1 MQAALEGGAQEDEEA
16 RLIEERRRRREAIL
30 AKHRAASASDRPA
43 AQGNTQPGADQ
54 SADRGAEANVAG
66 VTTGDPTPTA
76 ADGAGDSSPEPSFA
90 PDVAMDDA
98 QLWQAGRADAPDQ
111 PPEQEGGSER
121 RQGAVDPDDMFA
133 EADDIFA
140 ATPELPQ
147 RTQGVK
153 RGLQDAYDDP
163 EGYYNFQVGE
173 MMDGRY
179 EVYANLGRGVFSSVL
194 RARDTDE
201 QGEEEVAIKVL
212 RANETMTKAGQLET
226 AICRKLAGA
235 DPEGKRH
242 CVRMLR
248 HFDYRGHLCLVFEPL
263 DMNLRELTKK
273 YGRGVGLNVGAV
285 RLYTAQLL
293 QALYHLRN
301 CGVVHADLKPDNILV
316 NKQRTAVKVCD
327 FGNAMFDGPDNEYT
341 PYIGSRFYR
350 APEVILGL
358 RYGTCI
364 GVDILLLRYTLILVF
379 DDDDKE

>member
-1 MQAALEGGAQEDEEA
+1 MG
-16 RLIEERRRRREAIL
+16 
-30 AKHRAASASDRPA
+30 
-43 AQGNTQPGADQ
+43 
-54 SADRGAEANVAG
+54 
-66 VTTGDPTPTA
+66 
-76 ADGAGDSSPEPSFA
+76 
-90 PDVAMDDA
+90 DA
-98 QLWQAGRADAPDQ
+98 QLWQTARPPPDSTAADTHDDDADDPD
-111 PPEQEGGSER
+111 ER
-121 RQGAVDPDDMFA
+121 RAAPAAPGPPDAADDMFA

-140 ATPELPQ
+140 ATPERP
-147 RTQGVK
+147 RATGAK

-173 MMDGRY
+173 VMDTRY

-194 RARDTDE
+194 RARDTE
-201 QGEEEVAIKVL
+201 QQGTDDQFPEVAVKVL

-235 DPEGKRH
+235 DPDGKRH

-358 RYGTCI
+358 RYGMH
-364 GVDILLLRYTLILVF
+364 D
-379 DDDDKE
+379 